1 MGAETQ
7 GVDLTAYLAEKM
19 GTEELTILNMSRV
32 EQGMSADTFFLDLA
46 YTKNHLRV
54 TEEIVIRR
62 EPSGG
67 ILETY
72 DLSKEFNLLN
82 ALKTADIAV
91 PRVLWYE
98 PSTEVFER
106 PFYAMEKVEGEV
118 GNVDPRRPSKLMFSE
133 QERPTLARDFVSNI
147 VKSHICQI
155 NVVVCMVMYLMSFF

>member
-19 GTEELTILNMSRV
+19 GAEDLTILNMSRV

-46 YTKNHLRV
+46 YTKDNDKI
-54 TEEIVIRR
+54 TEAIVIRR

-82 ALKTADIAV
+82 ALKSAEIAV

-98 PSTEVFER
+98 SSTEVFER
-106 PFYAMEKVEGEV
+106 QW
-118 GNVDPRRPSKLMFSE
+118 RRSRVRSVMWTPG
-133 QERPTLARDFVSNI
+133 ARQN
-147 VKSHICQI
+147 
-155 NVVVCMVMYLMSFF
+155 